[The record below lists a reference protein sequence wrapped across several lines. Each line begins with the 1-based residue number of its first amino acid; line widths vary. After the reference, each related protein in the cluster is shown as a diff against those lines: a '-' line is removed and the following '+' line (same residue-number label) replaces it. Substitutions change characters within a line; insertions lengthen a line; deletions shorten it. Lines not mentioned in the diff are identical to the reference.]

1 MTYEEA
7 IKVIWPD
14 AVSTPRLPIHPGKP
28 VVYIW
33 HVRPPTSKHY
43 TALDL
48 TFDALL
54 AVWRERLDGWNWIK
68 VCRVGGGYEMTVQQ
82 YHGINSCHTPCTSNP
97 IHDFAILT
105 ALALQA
111 KEPKRG

>member
-7 IKVIWPD
+7 IKIIWPTATRND
-14 AVSTPRLPIHPGKP
+14 EGTWLYHHSTHGAFEVHSPI
-28 VVYIW
+28 
-33 HVRPPTSKHY
+33 
-43 TALDL
+43 

-54 AVWRERLDGWNWIK
+54 AVWRERLSDWRWFREREGFQRCFWIGVTREDAVRVVDDGQALVNF
-68 VCRVGGGYEMTVQQ
+68 T
-82 YHGINSCHTPCTSNP
+82 
-97 IHDFAILT
+97 ILT